1 MTREEL
7 SKVPFRMVSH
17 MAMEGEHYS
26 LYANDDYGFRMQ
38 KTTKIKKDGL
48 TTGKTYTDYYFNEKW
63 YSSLDKFLDAIKLVR
78 FIEPA
83 KETESGCK
91 IIDIRIKNKITT

>member
-1 MTREEL
+1 MTKEEL

-38 KTTKIKKDGL
+38 KTTKIKKDGF
-48 TTGKTYTDYYFNEKW
+48 TAGKTYTDITSTRSGTAALT
-63 YSSLDKFLDAIKLVR
+63 SSLKR
-78 FIEPA
+78 
-83 KETESGCK
+83 
-91 IIDIRIKNKITT
+91 

>member
-1 MTREEL
+1 MTKEEL

-38 KTTKIKKDGL
+38 KTTKIKKDGF
-48 TTGKTYTDYYFNEKW
+48 TTGKIYTDYFYDGKW
-63 YSSLDKFLDAIKLVR
+63 YSSLDKFLEAIKYVR
-78 FIEPA
+78 SIKPVE
-83 KETESGCK
+83 ETESGCK
-91 IIDIRIKNKITT
+91 IIDIRLKKKK